1 MKVKMVKEREKEI
14 KNGKGKFKNEKKI
27 ICKIWNFL
35 MLWLCL
41 SEVLSLKMI
50 ATVVYGREGISKS
63 HY

>member
-14 KNGKGKFKNEKKI
+14 KDGKDKFKNEKKI
-27 ICKIWNFL
+27 ICKILNFL

-41 SEVLSLKMI
+41 SEVLSLKMT
-50 ATVVYGREGISKS
+50 AMVVYGREGISKS